1 MRRAGFRE
9 LEHPADLA
17 LQVYGDDLSTLYLNA
32 ARGLQHL
39 LRCAAA
45 DTLLDTPDTQVSLQS
60 PDLETL
66 MVDWLGEL
74 LYLTE
79 QHGHGWTVHDVR
91 VTSPGALTATVSRAR
106 NGRPQRSIKAVTF
119 SGLSIVKGPDGYEA
133 AIVFD
138 V

>member
-9 LEHPADLA
+9 LAHPADLA

-45 DTLLDTPDTQVSLQS
+45 DPLLDTPGTQVSLQS

-79 QHGHGWTVHDVR
+79 QHGRGWTVRDVR
-91 VTSPGALTATVSRAR
+91 VTSPGVLTATVSLAR

-119 SGLSIVKGPDGYEA
+119 SGLAIVKGPDGYEA